1 MLTEYLL
8 NRPVVTPPA
17 RSAERSGR
25 VMGTPESS
33 PAFPASEG
41 FAEENQS
48 ISGSRESGFTSQA
61 WELSLSPESLEK
73 ARQMQARLQAENG
86 QNTTQNS
93 ESAEAEDQTGK
104 TAEQEQTPKAG
115 ESPAEQKLTDEEK
128 QEVQELK
135 KRDAE
140 VRTHEQAHV
149 AAAGGHAMGG
159 PKYEY
164 ETGPDQKRYA
174 KSGHVNIDT
183 SKEDSPEATLQK
195 AKTVERA
202 AMAPAEP
209 SPQDLKVAAKA
220 RKMAMDAQQELNEEK
235 QGEISGNTAAD
246 KTENASHNSGSGSA
260 AQGITETEDSPEN
273 SSGIA
278 ASAGPADSDSSV
290 PSEPSHTPEYAGND
304 TLENSRFQSAAAAY
318 ASFSATPLSGGIDLA
333 A

>member
-61 WELSLSPESLEK
+61 WELSLSPEALEK
-73 ARQMQARLQAENG
+73 ARQMQSRLQGENDQKSA
-86 QNTTQNS
+86 QNTQSGQDNPNIQNS
-93 ESAEAEDQTGK
+93 DSADSSEIDEEAGK
-104 TAEQEQTPKAG
+104 TSEDEQTPQAG
-115 ESPAEQKLTDEEK
+115 ESPSEQKLSEEEK

-140 VRTHEQAHV
+140 VRAHEQAHV

-220 RKMAMDAQQELNEEK
+220 RKMAMEAQQELNEEK
-235 QGEISGNTAAD
+235 QTEVSKQDEVSKQGDATEQDDVSGAVEANQPEQSNENSTSDYSGN
-246 KTENASHNSGSGSA
+246 
-260 AQGITETEDSPEN
+260 ETLKNPK
-273 SSGIA
+273 
-278 ASAGPADSDSSV
+278 
-290 PSEPSHTPEYAGND
+290 
-304 TLENSRFQSAAAAY
+304 FQSAAAAY